1 MKYALLIYGRDDAY
15 QTLSEEQTKAMYAQH
30 DAFAAKL
37 GSAIQGGAELRPPA
51 TATSVRR
58 AESDF
63 IVTDGPFSEAAEQLG
78 GFYLVEAADLDQ
90 AIEYAK
96 QVPMLPTDTIEVR
109 PLVS

>member
-15 QTLSEEQTKAMYAQH
+15 QALTEDKMKEMYGQH
-30 DAFAAKL
+30 DAFSAKL
-37 GSAIQGGAELRPPA
+37 GAAIEGGAELRPPA

-58 AESDF
+58 SDADF